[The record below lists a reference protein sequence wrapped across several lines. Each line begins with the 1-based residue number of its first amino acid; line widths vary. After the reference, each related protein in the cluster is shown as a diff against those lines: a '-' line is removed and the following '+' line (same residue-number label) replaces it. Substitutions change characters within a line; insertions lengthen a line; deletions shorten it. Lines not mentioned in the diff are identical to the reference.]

1 MKIQFLE
8 SAFNEIRN
16 TVGSQRIETGGILL
30 GNRKDWV
37 VQKFIFDPHG
47 STFPAGYDPD
57 VDFINGTLKKEWEK
71 NELSLLGFVHSHPRG
86 FARLSGDYGNNTGDI
101 GYLKA
106 IFEKIPALDRFLV
119 PIVFSQYDGK
129 EFELIPFVAWAD
141 DVNEYKSEDYEV
153 VKDDEYYSRK
163 ETFILSEKSQKK
175 GLKDSSRLVGAV
187 DVQLMGKA
195 HVIGIG
201 VGGASNIYENL
212 VRSGLGKL
220 TIVDFDKIDNS
231 NITTQGW
238 YLDEVG
244 MPKVEALKKRLL
256 RINPDVVV
264 ECLQEDFL
272 KFNDK
277 KIKNLFGDCNLL
289 MMMTD
294 NFYAQAK
301 GNEVSLKFKVPAIWA
316 MMYEKARASEIVFSI
331 PGVTPACF
339 RCCVAPRYKAYYDEG
354 YVNDVKSAGS
364 TIFHTQYLNQVI
376 GMVSLAILHN
386 ETTGNEFSNWFGKQW
401 DKNFIQIRN
410 HPKYSAE
417 EGNLFAKT
425 FKGIESV
432 FNFDAIWHKMYQDKE
447 PKSKDCPDCVPK
459 GFFRS
464 YDTFEMRGNQFYDR
478 YGNRIGEMRGNQHYD
493 NYGNRLGEMRG
504 NQYYDNYGNRM
515 GEMRDNNNYYDNYGN
530 RLGEMRG
537 NRFYDQ
543 YGNF

>member
-8 SAFNEIRN
+8 SAFNEIQN
-16 TVGSQRIETGGILL
+16 TVGSEKSETGGILL

-37 VQKFIFDPHG
+37 VQKFIFDPYG
-47 STFPAGYDPD
+47 STSPGGYDPD
-57 VDFINGTLKKEWEK
+57 VNFINSTLKEEWEK

-86 FARLSGDYGNNTGDI
+86 LSRLSGDFGNNTGDL

-119 PIVFSQYDGK
+119 PIVFSQYDGE
-129 EFELIPFVAWAD
+129 EFELIPFVAWAANVSD
-141 DVNEYKSEDYEV
+141 YKNEGYEI
-153 VKDDEYYSRK
+153 VKEKENYSQK
-163 ETFILSEKSQKK
+163 EAIIHPEKSQKR

-187 DVQLMGKA
+187 DVQLMEKA
-195 HVIGIG
+195 HIIGVG

-212 VRSGLGKL
+212 VRTGLGKL
-220 TIVDFDKIDNS
+220 TIIDFDTIDYS

-238 YLDEVG
+238 YIDEVG
-244 MPKVEALKKRLL
+244 MSKVEALKKRLH

-264 ECLQEDFL
+264 DCLQEDFL

-277 KIKNLFGDCNLL
+277 KIKKLVKDCSLL

-301 GNEVSLKFKVPAIWA
+301 GNEVSLKHKVPAIWA
-316 MMYEKARASEIVFSI
+316 MMYEKAKASEIVFSI
-331 PGVTPACF
+331 PCVTPACF

-386 ETTGNEFSNWFGKQW
+386 DTTGNEFSNWFGKQW
-401 DKNFIQIRN
+401 DRNFIQIRN
-410 HPKYSAE
+410 HPQYSTE
-417 EGNLFAKT
+417 EGKLFAKT

-432 FNFDAIWHKMYQDKE
+432 FNFDAVWQKIYQDKA
-447 PKSKDCPDCVPK
+447 PKSENCPDCVPK
-459 GFFRS
+459 EFSKS
-464 YDTFEMRGNQFYDR
+464 YDMFEMRGNQSY
-478 YGNRIGEMRGNQHYD
+478 NR
-493 NYGNRLGEMRG
+493 YGNRLGEMHG
-504 NQYYDNYGNRM
+504 ILQPIW
-515 GEMRDNNNYYDNYGN
+515 
-530 RLGEMRG
+530 
-537 NRFYDQ
+537 
-543 YGNF
+543 